1 MLIEDILLILFGSG
15 ISFLF
20 IVRPVYKFVKAVIPQ
35 RKDSLQE
42 AKERLEAARR
52 DLEAAKLNEEAEK
65 LYAKMYKETLEE
77 DASSELEEENKNNRS
92 IR

>member
-1 MLIEDILLILFGSG
+1 MLIEDILLILFGGG

-20 IVRPVYKFVKAVIPQ
+20 IARPVYKFVKAIIPQ
-35 RKDSLQE
+35 RKDALQE
-42 AKERLEAARR
+42 AKERLETARR

-65 LYAKMYKETLEE
+65 LYAKMYKETMEE
-77 DASSELEEENKNNRS
+77 ESSSELEEENKNDRS